1 MKRLLFLLVSMFCMA
16 TYAQNCPFK
25 VRFEKTDATC
35 FNNGQVEFILLD
47 DNDNEIAIDQ
57 TTRKP
62 VDENINLMNIKYYY
76 RNMGD
81 TTTHYTPSNIISTFE
96 AGQYVVGVQAVC
108 STGEEGGAA
117 FRSLDTNIV
126 VTITSSY
133 VTPSISPMANIATDS
148 IMYGNRPT
156 LPCLNTGRVQLN
168 ITGGSFPYT
177 IKIVNEA
184 TDDTIRTV
192 VFNGPQYTGSNSN
205 NYNYVNYFS
214 FDSLA
219 KGSYRFYFTDGCS
232 FNYNV
237 AMDVRDLEIPVI
249 EVDKAKIY
257 AGLGN
262 SSSSYNLSPTDSN
275 KILFR
280 FFFKGESYNYYY
292 KELANILQYR
302 FINDI
307 AGGTSYTSPW
317 YPFPLD
323 KAASDYYY
331 LNSAEIYIIDTVKTV
346 NQYCA
351 LYNQNI
357 LWEGRSTSCSST
369 TNYSKTFRLDRT
381 YSPCGHDYNT
391 KTTHLSEVHYDAC
404 QFTANDLVHIPNW
417 HFYTNY
423 STNEWST
430 SSTNTYYWT
439 LPLHY
444 CFIDNDTHDTI
455 KTIDATIDNNTV
467 YLYDT
472 DIEDKYGS
480 FEVNDR
486 NINLRWTVTDDQGCV
501 LHDAVNEVKF
511 YHDTMDN
518 VYNSNRWGY
527 HYHNSYY
534 YEGDEY
540 PDYCC
545 QNKQGL
551 YFYEHFSMDGYAIYP
566 EAMRLLRDGC
576 QFKIT
581 SSPYDNMYNMTA
593 TYNYDQNKWIV
604 QREDLHNTVEIT
616 GEINTSQLTI
626 SIYDYCLPSG
636 EYKYEFITKCD
647 TFREAIHADFADR
660 HSIRVAQK
668 PKYTFTQTC
677 DDAYITPIEGQYDL
691 VAANIHA
698 WDDYSS
704 NNEYHANDPYETT
717 TPGDAYFK
725 VISGPEGGYP
735 TNLFP
740 LNSPIRFSKPGT
752 YTIRMLSADTI
763 FYCEA
768 ETFDTTITYSGGAVE
783 FESAAAYLCEATS
796 STGNIVARARYGTA
810 PYTFKVYSEADL
822 QGTLLASNNTGKFT
836 ELPISA
842 GQTISIE
849 LTDACGY
856 DLYVNLDVT
865 DMSQSQI
872 AWFDGGLQL
881 KESCEGSTIEVYALL
896 LGEDATYHWTGPNGY
911 DKYTTNSTINL
922 PRGSESG
929 YYHIELSAPGCS
941 ATLKDSVYLRVITSP
956 SVTISEGSTVCPGEE
971 VTMTFTPSGTN
982 GTIHY
987 VIGQEENSMVTYHE
1001 FSGDNGQTES
1011 ITFNA
1016 FADNTLWVNS
1026 VKDDICSFSLR
1037 EGDKIVDVRDDVVS
1051 ACNITTS
1058 SETICYNTDV
1068 DLTASASGLT
1078 YPYTI
1083 KWYADVDKKNL
1094 LQTDEIDDGQSS
1106 TFHVNALTQDTS
1118 FYVTAVDANTCET
1131 QYGYVSSWM
1140 NMKAGTTELACGESK
1155 RLFDSGGSG
1164 SEYSPNENISHTF
1177 TTTSGHITIDFTMF
1191 NTLNEDVLKVISG
1204 PIASA
1209 TSDSII
1215 AELSGNINGATYTS
1229 KGNTLS
1235 LLFISKRNAGYP
1247 GWDAIV
1253 SCDAKPAQSTVK
1265 VLDPVTVELTTS
1277 PELPLHY
1284 NSDVTITATAHG
1296 GKEESYQYTW
1306 YTSTDD
1312 GSSWTQAATTSNVLN
1327 LTQLSTTTLVKVE
1340 VADNATDHCL
1350 DIAQEQLTIHIADIA
1365 LDMTMSCQ
1373 QAKTCVG
1380 NFSVDLTVTNGG
1392 TETAT
1397 NIVCKLNFPSY
1408 ISYVNSDDDPI
1419 DFGYLGANENKTV
1432 TVDLYNA
1439 GSFNT
1444 ATTVN
1449 IQGQIWSAD
1458 QGDSRL
1464 AVEYG
1469 DWDWQRTTLQADE
1482 DTASILVPAAAKAED
1497 YIITIPEQAVCYGA
1511 TAVFV
1516 ATPNMTPPA
1525 TISWY
1530 EDKGLSTLLHSDV
1543 LTNPGD
1549 VSTYAMTNVTS
1560 YKSYY
1565 LTIENENVCPIT
1577 ASVDYSDKLNY
1588 YRVTGNVNMHNGTTI
1603 INNSDHIRF
1612 YDSGGPNNST
1622 SANENYTHT
1631 FKATDGSPMA
1641 LLLDYTSYNGSFS
1654 VYNGPD
1660 ILQSLPITS
1669 TTTTFGHLYTSAT
1682 GYITIRYRSDE
1693 NTSDGWKGHV
1703 FTLRNT
1709 AYNEAK
1715 ATVKSP
1721 LAAGHLTTESSDVC
1735 FGATATLTA
1744 SSDIAYPQTYTWYAS
1759 DMSRIVKE
1767 ETINSGNSTLQI
1779 ENATTAQPY
1788 YVTVGNESECPVEM
1802 PFFYSTVL
1810 MNNINNGVTT
1820 TLHDKEVVNFF
1831 DEGGPNNNYNG
1842 SSAKTYTHTFTT
1854 EQGQVVMDFEK
1865 YLYLCQ
1871 QWDNDQQ
1878 KYVKGDTLFLYD
1890 GTDDS
1895 APLLDY
1901 ITGDRY
1907 NPSSYT
1913 STNGSITAKFVICG
1927 TCGGHS
1933 GWKAKVTNSATAPV
1947 QGIVLLNSESHN
1959 QTTILTP
1966 SDSVIFYDEGGSF
1979 MNYQPNHDYT
1989 HTFIAMQ
1996 GNVKMNFTDW
2006 ISLYH
2011 GDINSENPANRL
2023 GDTLYIYD
2031 GADTHAP
2038 MLTKLT
2044 EGSDI
2049 IFTSTGNSLTVRFKS
2064 HNHANYDGW
2073 KASVT
2078 TTNPQ
2083 ASMAEAHISFKS
2095 PLTASDVTASD
2106 VEVCYGGE
2114 ATLTA
2119 SSSITPPQYF
2129 TWYSSNLNTILKR
2142 DTVTSGNSTLEIAAA
2157 TSAQPYYVS
2166 VGNATNCP
2174 VEAHT
2179 YNTYTLLLNSTSNG
2193 ATTSLHD
2200 KDIVNF
2206 YDEGGPENSYSS
2218 RGNLI
2223 HTFTTDEGQVIIDF
2237 NNNDCIY
2244 LCSHWDET
2252 LGKDLYDSLY
2262 FYDGTDDSA
2271 PLIAQYGNT
2280 CERPVIK
2287 STTNSLTVKF
2297 VSARADG
2304 NSNSGWRARVY
2315 NSATAVTPTPV
2326 MLSASN
2332 DGKTTTI
2339 TPTDSIL
2346 FYDEGGEQGN
2356 YLPNSNYTHTFTT
2369 LQGNVKM
2376 TFISCINFSYDWDSD
2391 KQEYIYDDTLFLYD
2405 GANTTAPILAKI
2417 TQGCDKTFTSTGNSM
2432 TVRFVSGSRSNNGW
2446 KASVTDANPQANM
2459 AQANITFKTPLDAS
2473 SINTVN
2479 DSVCYGNEATLK
2491 ASSSIEFPQ
2500 YFTWYSS
2507 DLSKILKRD
2516 TLNSGVST
2524 FKIDSAIS
2532 AQRYYVSVGNATN
2545 CPVEGHIYNTST
2557 LLLNETSNGATTSL
2571 HEKDVVNFYDAG
2583 GPKNSYSSKGN
2594 LIHTFTT
2601 DEGQVII
2608 DFNTND
2614 CINLCSYWENDHN
2627 YGDTLYFYDGPDDSS
2642 PLLAQYGSNCNYP
2655 VIKSTTNSLTV
2666 KLVSARADGSGNS
2679 GWRAKVYNSATS
2691 VASTPVLLSASNNGK
2706 TTTITPTDNILFYD
2720 EGGKKDSYQPGCDY
2734 SHTFTSIQGNVQ
2746 ISFINCINLA
2756 EGWNNKDNND
2766 EYLYDSLYIYDGA
2779 STDAT
2784 LLARYKNSTCNNPT
2798 IVSTGTSL
2806 TVRLKSFTNYSNSG
2820 WEAQVTAVN
2829 AEASLAEAYV
2839 AFRSPIDP
2847 SSTTTTN
2854 DEVCYGQD
2862 ATLTAQNDHIAYPQ
2876 YYTWYDK
2883 DGATILKRDTLT
2895 SEGSTT
2901 TLNLTNQTAPTN
2913 YYVTVSNDT
2922 ACAYTASSSEKIVS
2936 TILLNATT
2944 NGKTSYVTPAD
2955 LIQLF
2960 DDGGDEKNYSTPQD
2974 HTYTFTS
2981 TQGNITANLNEFE
2994 IREYDTVYFYN
3005 GTTIDNAHLIT
3016 ALSDYQYG
3024 TRISSDD
3031 ASMTIRFVAK
3041 GENSY
3046 TRRGFVINFT
3056 SGNSPQS
3063 GKATATVSIKAPEVD
3078 NGLTTTTSTEICYG
3092 DDATLSATS
3101 TLATP
3106 QYFTW
3111 YDESFS
3117 TVIGRDT
3124 VTTDGAAGELLLTN
3138 QTENGTYYVTVE
3150 NATSCPMVNYSNQGS
3165 VINFNLDADKDGLTT
3180 YLKEGD
3186 VLYFYDAGGPDGDYT
3201 PNLDVTHTI
3210 TAPEGSNFSLTFP
3223 YDHISLPN
3231 AYICLFPGTEVLDDD
3246 EMCLSGGDIDPV
3258 QWGIA
3263 GVSITPEMLD
3273 ASSNSFTIRFI
3284 SGEDVGSG
3292 FFFIFKV
3299 APDPTTS
3306 VSLSS
3311 ATNGQTTIV
3320 SPTDIVAVYDE
3331 GGASGS
3337 YKTQGEFVHTF
3348 TATQGTLAG
3357 DFIKKGENKI
3367 YIDSQDTI
3375 YIYDGA
3381 AVDASHL
3388 IATID
3393 RYGESGPTEFA
3404 STGKSLTFRFK
3415 VNEGRDDGFEAHIHN
3430 VFSLEDV
3437 PSSKVTV
3444 KALSHGVGE
3453 LTICDNDL
3461 PYTLGDTT
3469 FKVGTVSGTY
3479 QVMFPEASANGCDS
3493 IATVDLTVNEGYTL
3507 MEEDTIY
3514 AYQLPYTWKDTTFLP
3529 GTVSGIYTLTR
3540 KCVNGCDSTLT
3551 LDLTV
3556 IQCVDTVEKVT
3567 LQVNYTE
3574 LPYTWRDTIFETNS
3588 VSGTFTFYE
3597 KTFDGCD
3604 STVILTL
3611 TILDNLAPVAT
3622 PTSITATTVVCC
3634 ADTTAAVTTLEAL
3647 NTLGFTFTDNDSEV
3661 YFKGIKS
3668 SIYTGTTCQGT
3679 RTTIYEVE
3687 DDSHNV
3693 TEVTYIQRVNDSIAP
3708 ALTGTWPANITGINS
3723 QLVDSLVNKLYTNN
3737 QVKDLYNDCHEIT
3750 VTSTD
3755 ATVGSDCGWTITRT
3769 YTIEDACGNTA
3780 ETKSMRVSGF
3790 DMSALPQAEKGVS
3803 RTGQIGTAADNL
3815 NFVNEKG
3822 GKVTLPRVTRTGRL
3836 IKATVPTVSTAAVSD
3851 TTTTSALCGGE
3862 IVSDGGAD
3870 LMARGVCWST
3880 QPNPT
3885 LTNNLG
3891 FTNDGFCTGTF
3902 SSELTGL
3909 TSGTTYYVRAYATN
3923 GMGTSYGEVIS
3934 FTTK

>member
-1 MKRLLFLLVSMFCMA
+1 MKRLIFLLVSMFCMA

-35 FNNGQVEFILLD
+35 YNNGQVEFILLD
-47 DNDNEIAIDQ
+47 DNDNEIVIDQ

-62 VDENINLMNIKYYY
+62 VDESINLMNIKYYY

-117 FRSLDTNIV
+117 YRSLDTNII

-156 LPCLNTGRVQLN
+156 LPCLSTGRVQLN

-192 VFNGPQYTGSNSN
+192 VFDGPQYTGTNSSH
-205 NYNYVNYFS
+205 YNYVNYFS

-219 KGSYRFYFTDGCS
+219 NGSYRFYFTDGCG

-249 EVDKAKIY
+249 EVDKIKIY
-257 AGLGN
+257 AGLGG
-262 SSSSYNLSPTDSN
+262 SYSSYGLSPNDSN
-275 KILFR
+275 KVLFR

-292 KELANILQYR
+292 KELGNLLQYR
-302 FINDI
+302 FINNI

-351 LYNQNI
+351 LYNQDI

-369 TNYSKTFRLDRT
+369 TNYSKTFRLERYGSPS
-381 YSPCGHDYNT
+381 YSDYNT
-391 KTTHLSEVHYDAC
+391 KTTHLSEVHYDPC
-404 QFTANDLVHIPNW
+404 QFTANDLVHIPDYYF
-417 HFYTNY
+417 HTGY
-423 STNEWST
+423 SSNEWST
-430 SSTNTYYWT
+430 SSTTAYYWT
-439 LPLHY
+439 YPLHY

-455 KTIDATIDNNTV
+455 KTINATTDDNTV

-486 NINLRWTVTDDQGCV
+486 KINLLWTVTDDQGCV
-501 LHDAVNEVKF
+501 LHNAVEEVKF

-518 VYNSNRWGY
+518 VYTSSHGGSSGNGNGF
-527 HYHNSYY
+527 Y
-534 YEGDEY
+534 YEGVWY

-545 QNKQGL
+545 QSKRSVG
-551 YFYEHFSMDGYAIYP
+551 FYENFTMDKRAIYP

-576 QFKIT
+576 QFKFT
-581 SSPYDNMYNMTA
+581 SSPHDNLYNMTA

-604 QREDLHNTVEIT
+604 QRENLNNSVEVT
-616 GEINTSQLTI
+616 GEINEYELQ
-626 SIYDYCLPSG
+626 IYIHDYCLPSG
-636 EYKYEFITKCD
+636 RYKYEFITGCD
-647 TFREAIHADFADR
+647 TMRESIQVSFPDN

-668 PKYTFTQTC
+668 PKYTLTQTC
-677 DDAYITPIEGQYDL
+677 DDAYITPVEGQYEL
-691 VAANIHA
+691 VSSNIHA
-698 WDDYSS
+698 WGDHI
-704 NNEYHANDPYETT
+704 NEYYENT

-735 TNLFP
+735 TNLFT
-740 LNSPIRFSKPGT
+740 LNSPIRLSKPGT

-822 QGTLLASNNTGKFT
+822 QGTLLASNNTGKFS
-836 ELPISA
+836 ELPIYA

-856 DLYVNLDVT
+856 NLYVNLDVT

-881 KESCEGSTIEVYALL
+881 KESCEGSTIEVYALM

-911 DKYTTNSTINL
+911 DEYTTNGIINL
-922 PRGSESG
+922 PRGSASG

-941 ATLKDSVYLRVITSP
+941 ATLRDSVYLRVITSP
-956 SVTISEGSTVCPGEE
+956 SVTISEGPTVCPGEE
-971 VTMTFTPSGTN
+971 VTMTFTPWGTN

-1001 FSGDNGQTES
+1001 FSGDNGQNES

-1016 FADNTLWVNS
+1016 FANNTLWVDS

-1037 EGDKIVDVRDDVVS
+1037 EGDKVVTVRDDVVS

-1058 SETICYNTDV
+1058 SETICYNTAV
-1068 DLTASASGLT
+1068 DLTATASELT

-1083 KWYADVDKKNL
+1083 KWYADADKKDL
-1094 LQTDEIDDGQSS
+1094 LKTEEVYEGQHS

-1265 VLDPVTVELTTS
+1265 VLDPVTVALTTS

-1284 NSDVTITATAHG
+1284 NSDVAVTATAHG
-1296 GKEESYQYTW
+1296 GKEESYLFTW

-1312 GSSWTQAATTSNVLN
+1312 GSSWTQVQQQSATTSDVLN
-1327 LTQLSTTTLVKVE
+1327 LTALTTTTLVKVE
-1340 VADNATDHCL
+1340 VADNATNPCL

-1365 LDMTMSCQ
+1365 LDMALSCQ

-1380 NFSVDLTVTNGG
+1380 NFSVDLTVSNGG

-1397 NIVCKLNFPSY
+1397 NVVCKLNFPSY
-1408 ISYVNSDDDPI
+1408 IS
-1419 DFGYLGANENKTV
+1419 FANGGNDLIEIGDLDASESKTV
-1432 TVDLYNA
+1432 TIDLYNA

-1458 QGDSRL
+1458 QGDSRS

-1482 DTASILVPAAAKAED
+1482 ATTSILVPAAARAED

-1525 TISWY
+1525 TICWY
-1530 EDKGLSTLLHSDV
+1530 EDKGLSTLLYSQV
-1543 LTNPGD
+1543 LTTSGD
-1549 VSTYAMTNVTS
+1549 VSTYTMPNVTS

-1565 LTIENENVCPIT
+1565 LTIENEDVCPIT

-1669 TTTTFGHLYTSAT
+1669 TETTFGKLYTSAT
-1682 GYITIRYRSDE
+1682 GYITIRYRGDA

-1744 SSDIAYPQTYTWYAS
+1744 SSDITPPQYYTWYAS
-1759 DMSRIVKE
+1759 DMSRILKE
-1767 ETINSGNSTLQI
+1767 ETITSGSSTLQI

-1802 PFFYSTVL
+1802 PFYYSTIL
-1810 MNNINNGVTT
+1810 MNSINNGGTT
-1820 TLHDKEVVNFF
+1820 TLQDKEVVNFF
-1831 DEGGPNNNYNG
+1831 DEGGPNNNYPG
-1842 SSAKTYTHTFTT
+1842 SSNKTYTHTFTT
-1854 EQGQVVMDFEK
+1854 VQGQVVMEFDK
-1865 YLYLCQ
+1865 YTYLCQ
-1871 QWDNDQQ
+1871 GEWDNEQQ
-1878 KYVKGDTLFLYD
+1878 KYFRGDTLYLYD
-1890 GTDDS
+1890 GIDDS
-1895 APLLDY
+1895 APLLDC
-1901 ITGDRY
+1901 ITG
-1907 NPSSYT
+1907 NQNEQLSFT
-1913 STNGSITAKFVICG
+1913 STSGSITAKFVING
-1927 TCGGHS
+1927 TCGGNG

-1947 QGIVLLNSESHN
+1947 QSIVLLNSESHN

-1966 SDSVIFYDEGGSF
+1966 SDSVLFYDEGGAYL
-1979 MNYQPNHDYT
+1979 NYQPNHDYT
-1989 HTFIAMQ
+1989 HTFTAMQ
-1996 GNVKMNFTDW
+1996 GNVKMYFPEG

-2011 GDINSENPANRL
+2011 GDIYSENPANRL

-2031 GADTHAP
+2031 GANTQAP
-2038 MLTKLT
+2038 ILTKLT
-2044 EGSDI
+2044 DGYNI
-2049 IFTSTGNSLTVRFKS
+2049 ILTSTGNSLTVRFKS
-2064 HNHANYDGW
+2064 HSHAYSGW
-2073 KASVT
+2073 KGAVT

-2083 ASMAEAHISFKS
+2083 ASMAEAHIRFKS

-2106 VEVCYGGE
+2106 VEICYGGE

-2119 SSSITPPQYF
+2119 SSTITPPQYY
-2129 TWYSSNLNTILKR
+2129 TWYSSNLTVVKR
-2142 DTVTSGNSTLEIAAA
+2142 DTVTSSSSTLEIAAA
-2157 TSAQPYYVS
+2157 TSSQPYYVS
-2166 VGNATNCP
+2166 VGNAANCP

-2179 YNTYTLLLNSTSNG
+2179 YNTSTRLLNEASNG
-2193 ATTSLHD
+2193 ATTTLHE

-2206 YDEGGPENSYSS
+2206 YDEGGPEDYYYS
-2218 RGNLI
+2218 RGNLT
-2223 HTFTTDEGQVIIDF
+2223 HTFTTDEGQIIIDF
-2237 NNNDCIY
+2237 DDNHCIE

-2252 LGKDLYDSLY
+2252 LQKSLYDSLY
-2262 FYDGTDDSA
+2262 FYDGPDDSS
-2271 PLIAQYGNT
+2271 PLLAQYGHT
-2280 CERPVIK
+2280 CEHPVIK
-2287 STTNSLTVKF
+2287 SSTTSLTVKL
-2297 VSARADG
+2297 VPAKADG
-2304 NSNSGWRARVY
+2304 SGHSGWRARVY

-2332 DGKTTTI
+2332 HGKTTTI

-2346 FYDEGGEQGN
+2346 FYDEGGEEGN
-2356 YLPNSNYTHTFTT
+2356 YLPNSDYTHTFTT

-2432 TVRFVSGSRSNNGW
+2432 TVRFVSGSRSNSGW

-2479 DSVCYGNEATLK
+2479 DSVCYGSEATLK

-2516 TLNSGVST
+2516 TINSGVST

-2583 GPKNSYSSKGN
+2583 GPKNSYYSKGN

-2608 DFNTND
+2608 DFNNND
-2614 CINLCSYWENDHN
+2614 CINLCSYWEDNDHP
-2627 YGDTLYFYDGPDDSS
+2627 YGDTLYFYLDPMTRLHS
-2642 PLLAQYGSNCNYP
+2642 LHNTV
-2655 VIKSTTNSLTV
+2655 VI
-2666 KLVSARADGSGNS
+2666 
-2679 GWRAKVYNSATS
+2679 
-2691 VASTPVLLSASNNGK
+2691 
-2706 TTTITPTDNILFYD
+2706 
-2720 EGGKKDSYQPGCDY
+2720 
-2734 SHTFTSIQGNVQ
+2734 
-2746 ISFINCINLA
+2746 
-2756 EGWNNKDNND
+2756 
-2766 EYLYDSLYIYDGA
+2766 
-2779 STDAT
+2779 
-2784 LLARYKNSTCNNPT
+2784 
-2798 IVSTGTSL
+2798 
-2806 TVRLKSFTNYSNSG
+2806 
-2820 WEAQVTAVN
+2820 
-2829 AEASLAEAYV
+2829 
-2839 AFRSPIDP
+2839 
-2847 SSTTTTN
+2847 
-2854 DEVCYGQD
+2854 
-2862 ATLTAQNDHIAYPQ
+2862 
-2876 YYTWYDK
+2876 
-2883 DGATILKRDTLT
+2883 ATIL
-2895 SEGSTT
+2895 S
-2901 TLNLTNQTAPTN
+2901 LNPPR
-2913 YYVTVSNDT
+2913 TV
-2922 ACAYTASSSEKIVS
+2922 
-2936 TILLNATT
+2936 
-2944 NGKTSYVTPAD
+2944 
-2955 LIQLF
+2955 
-2960 DDGGDEKNYSTPQD
+2960 
-2974 HTYTFTS
+2974 
-2981 TQGNITANLNEFE
+2981 
-2994 IREYDTVYFYN
+2994 
-3005 GTTIDNAHLIT
+3005 
-3016 ALSDYQYG
+3016 
-3024 TRISSDD
+3024 
-3031 ASMTIRFVAK
+3031 
-3041 GENSY
+3041 
-3046 TRRGFVINFT
+3046 
-3056 SGNSPQS
+3056 
-3063 GKATATVSIKAPEVD
+3063 
-3078 NGLTTTTSTEICYG
+3078 
-3092 DDATLSATS
+3092 
-3101 TLATP
+3101 
-3106 QYFTW
+3106 
-3111 YDESFS
+3111 
-3117 TVIGRDT
+3117 
-3124 VTTDGAAGELLLTN
+3124 
-3138 QTENGTYYVTVE
+3138 
-3150 NATSCPMVNYSNQGS
+3150 
-3165 VINFNLDADKDGLTT
+3165 
-3180 YLKEGD
+3180 
-3186 VLYFYDAGGPDGDYT
+3186 
-3201 PNLDVTHTI
+3201 
-3210 TAPEGSNFSLTFP
+3210 
-3223 YDHISLPN
+3223 
-3231 AYICLFPGTEVLDDD
+3231 
-3246 EMCLSGGDIDPV
+3246 
-3258 QWGIA
+3258 
-3263 GVSITPEMLD
+3263 
-3273 ASSNSFTIRFI
+3273 
-3284 SGEDVGSG
+3284 
-3292 FFFIFKV
+3292 
-3299 APDPTTS
+3299 
-3306 VSLSS
+3306 
-3311 ATNGQTTIV
+3311 
-3320 SPTDIVAVYDE
+3320 
-3331 GGASGS
+3331 
-3337 YKTQGEFVHTF
+3337 
-3348 TATQGTLAG
+3348 
-3357 DFIKKGENKI
+3357 
-3367 YIDSQDTI
+3367 
-3375 YIYDGA
+3375 
-3381 AVDASHL
+3381 
-3388 IATID
+3388 
-3393 RYGESGPTEFA
+3393 
-3404 STGKSLTFRFK
+3404 
-3415 VNEGRDDGFEAHIHN
+3415 
-3430 VFSLEDV
+3430 
-3437 PSSKVTV
+3437 
-3444 KALSHGVGE
+3444 
-3453 LTICDNDL
+3453 
-3461 PYTLGDTT
+3461 
-3469 FKVGTVSGTY
+3469 
-3479 QVMFPEASANGCDS
+3479 
-3493 IATVDLTVNEGYTL
+3493 
-3507 MEEDTIY
+3507 
-3514 AYQLPYTWKDTTFLP
+3514 
-3529 GTVSGIYTLTR
+3529 
-3540 KCVNGCDSTLT
+3540 
-3551 LDLTV
+3551 
-3556 IQCVDTVEKVT
+3556 
-3567 LQVNYTE
+3567 
-3574 LPYTWRDTIFETNS
+3574 
-3588 VSGTFTFYE
+3588 
-3597 KTFDGCD
+3597 
-3604 STVILTL
+3604 
-3611 TILDNLAPVAT
+3611 
-3622 PTSITATTVVCC
+3622 
-3634 ADTTAAVTTLEAL
+3634 
-3647 NTLGFTFTDNDSEV
+3647 
-3661 YFKGIKS
+3661 
-3668 SIYTGTTCQGT
+3668 
-3679 RTTIYEVE
+3679 
-3687 DDSHNV
+3687 
-3693 TEVTYIQRVNDSIAP
+3693 
-3708 ALTGTWPANITGINS
+3708 
-3723 QLVDSLVNKLYTNN
+3723 
-3737 QVKDLYNDCHEIT
+3737 
-3750 VTSTD
+3750 
-3755 ATVGSDCGWTITRT
+3755 
-3769 YTIEDACGNTA
+3769 
-3780 ETKSMRVSGF
+3780 
-3790 DMSALPQAEKGVS
+3790 
-3803 RTGQIGTAADNL
+3803 
-3815 NFVNEKG
+3815 
-3822 GKVTLPRVTRTGRL
+3822 
-3836 IKATVPTVSTAAVSD
+3836 
-3851 TTTTSALCGGE
+3851 
-3862 IVSDGGAD
+3862 
-3870 LMARGVCWST
+3870 
-3880 QPNPT
+3880 
-3885 LTNNLG
+3885 
-3891 FTNDGFCTGTF
+3891 
-3902 SSELTGL
+3902 
-3909 TSGTTYYVRAYATN
+3909 
-3923 GMGTSYGEVIS
+3923 
-3934 FTTK
+3934 

>member
-1 MKRLLFLLVSMFCMA
+1 MFCMA

-35 FNNGQVEFILLD
+35 FNNGRVEFILLD
-47 DNDNEIAIDQ
+47 DNDNEIEIDL
-57 TTRKP
+57 TNRKP
-62 VDENINLMNIKYYY
+62 VETSINLMNIKYYY

-81 TTTHYTPSNIISTFE
+81 TTTHYTPSNIISSFE
-96 AGQYVVGVQAVC
+96 PGQYVVGVQAIC
-108 STGEEGGAA
+108 ATGEQGSAA
-117 FRSLDTNIV
+117 YRSLDTNTI

-148 IMYGNRPT
+148 TMYGNRPT
-156 LPCLNTGRVQLN
+156 LPCLTTGRIQLN
-168 ITGGSFPYT
+168 ITGGTFPYT
-177 IKIVNEA
+177 IRIENEENHE
-184 TDDTIRTV
+184 TIRTV
-192 VFNGPQYTGSNSN
+192 VFNGPQYTGTNPR

-219 KGSYRFYFTDGCS
+219 KGNYRFYFTDGCGFS
-232 FNYNV
+232 YNV
-237 AMDVRDLEIPVI
+237 AMEVRDLEIPVI
-249 EVDKAKIY
+249 EVDKSRIY
-257 AGLGN
+257 AGFGGYYSN
-262 SSSSYNLSPTDSN
+262 YNLSPTDSN
-275 KILFR
+275 KVLFR
-280 FFFKGESYNYYY
+280 FYFKGESYNYYY
-292 KELANILQYR
+292 KELGNLLQYR
-302 FINDI
+302 FVNNI
-307 AGGTSYTSPW
+307 AGGTTYTSPW

-351 LYNQNI
+351 LYNQDI
-357 LWEGRSTSCSST
+357 LWEGRNTSCEST
-369 TNYSKTFRLDRT
+369 TYSKTFRLDRT
-381 YSPCGHDYNT
+381 YTPSYMDYHT
-391 KTTHLSEVHYDAC
+391 KTTHLSEVHYDPC
-404 QFTANDLVHIPNW
+404 QFTANDLVHIPDYYFQTSWN
-417 HFYTNY
+417 
-423 STNEWST
+423 SNEWST
-430 SSTNTYYWT
+430 SSTTTYYWT
-439 LPLHY
+439 YPLHY

-455 KTIDATIDNNTV
+455 KTIDATTDNTV

-472 DIEDKYGS
+472 DIENKYGS

-501 LHDAVNEVKF
+501 LKDAVEVVTF

-518 VYNSNRWGY
+518 VYNSNRNG
-527 HYHNSYY
+527 SYGSGNNFY
-534 YEGDEY
+534 YEGEWY

-545 QNKQGL
+545 QYTRSVG
-551 YFYEHFSMDGYAIYP
+551 FYEHFTMDRIAIYP

-581 SSPYDNMYNMTA
+581 SSPNDNMYNMTA

-604 QREDLHNTVEIT
+604 QRENLNNTVEVS
-616 GEINTSQLTI
+616 GNINESELRI
-626 SIYDYCLPSG
+626 DINEYCLPSG
-636 EYKYEFITKCD
+636 EYKYEFITECD
-647 TFREAIHADFADR
+647 TFRNAIHASFPDN

-677 DDAYITPIEGQYDL
+677 DDAYMTPVEGQYEL
-691 VAANIHA
+691 VSSNIHA
-698 WDDYSS
+698 WDDSY
-704 NNEYHANDPYETT
+704 NGYHANDPYEST

-735 TNLFP
+735 TNLFT
-740 LNSPIRFSKPGT
+740 LNNPIRFSKPGT

-768 ETFDTTITYSGGAVE
+768 ETFDTTFTYTGGAVE
-783 FESAAAYLCEATS
+783 FVSAAAYLCEANS
-796 STGNIVARARYGTA
+796 STGNVMVSARYGST
-810 PYTFKVYSEADL
+810 PYTFKVYSEPDL
-822 QGTLLASNNTGKFT
+822 QGTLLATNNTGKFT
-836 ELPISA
+836 EMPIYS
-842 GQTISIE
+842 GQKISIE
-849 LTDACGY
+849 LTDNCGY
-856 DLYVNLDVT
+856 SSSINIDVT
-865 DMSQSQI
+865 DMSTSQI

-881 KESCEGSTIEVYALL
+881 KESCEGSTIEVYALM

-941 ATLKDSVYLRVITSP
+941 ATLRDSVYLRVITSP
-956 SVTISEGSTVCPGEE
+956 SVTISEGPTVCPGEE

-987 VIGQEENSMVTYHE
+987 VIGQEENSMITYHE
-1001 FSGDNGQTES
+1001 FSGDNGQSES
-1011 ITFNA
+1011 LTFNA
-1016 FADNTLWVNS
+1016 FASNTLWVNS

-1037 EGDKIVDVRDDVVS
+1037 EGDKVVTVRDDVVS

-1058 SETICYNTDV
+1058 SETICYNTAV

-1083 KWYADVDKKNL
+1083 KWYADADKKDL
-1094 LQTDEIDDGQSS
+1094 LQTEEIYEGEHS
-1106 TFHVNALTQDTS
+1106 TYHVNALTQDTT
-1118 FYVTAVDANTCET
+1118 FYVTALDANTCET
-1131 QYGYVSSWM
+1131 QYGFVNSWM
-1140 NMKAGTTELACGESK
+1140 NMEPGTTTLTCGQSK

-1215 AELSGNINGATYTS
+1215 AEMSGNINGATYTS

-1235 LLFISKRNAGYP
+1235 LLFISKRNAAYP

-1265 VLDPVTVELTTS
+1265 VLDPVTVDLTTS

-1284 NSDVTITATAHG
+1284 NSDVAITATAHG
-1296 GKEESYQYTW
+1296 GKEETYQFTW

-1312 GSSWTQAATTSNVLN
+1312 GSSWTQVQQNNATSSDVLN
-1327 LTQLSTTTLVKVE
+1327 LSSLTTTTLVKVE
-1340 VADNATDHCL
+1340 VADNAATEPCL

-1365 LDMTMSCQ
+1365 LDLTMNCLQ
-1373 QAKTCVG
+1373 EKTCVG
-1380 NFSVDLTVTNGG
+1380 NFSVGLTVTNGG

-1419 DFGYLGANENKTV
+1419 DFGYLGANESKTV

-1469 DWDWQRTTLQADE
+1469 DWDWQRTPLQADE
-1482 DTASILVPAAAKAED
+1482 ATTSILIPAAARAED

-1511 TAVFV
+1511 TAEFE
-1516 ATPNMTPPA
+1516 ATPHMALPA

-1530 EDKGLSTLLHSDV
+1530 EDKGLSILLHSDV

-1588 YRVTGNVNMHNGTTI
+1588 YRVTDNVNMQNGTITI
-1603 INNSDHIRF
+1603 SNSDHIRF
-1612 YDSGGPNNST
+1612 YDSGGPNHPN
-1622 SANENYTHT
+1622 SANENYTLT
-1631 FKATDGSPMA
+1631 FKAIDGSPMA
-1641 LLLDYTSYNGSFS
+1641 LLLDYTNYNGSFS

-1669 TTTTFGHLYTSAT
+1669 TETTFGRLYTSAT
-1682 GYITIRYRSDE
+1682 GYITIRYKNNES
-1693 NTSDGWKGHV
+1693 TSDGWQGHV

-1721 LAAGHLTTESSDVC
+1721 LATGHLTTNSSEVC

-1744 SSDIAYPQTYTWYAS
+1744 SADIAYPQYYTWYAS

-1767 ETINSGNSTLQI
+1767 ETISEGSSTLQI

-1788 YVTVGNESECPVEM
+1788 YVTVGNANECPVTM
-1802 PFFYSTVL
+1802 PFFYSTIL

-1854 EQGQVVMDFEK
+1854 GQGQVVMDFEK

-1947 QGIVLLNSESHN
+1947 QSIVLLNSESHN
-1959 QTTILTP
+1959 QTSILTP
-1966 SDSVIFYDEGGSF
+1966 SDSVLFYDEGGSF
-1979 MNYQPNHDYT
+1979 MNYQTNRDYT
-1989 HTFIAMQ
+1989 HTFTAMQ
-1996 GNVKMNFTDW
+1996 GNVKMSFIDCINFT
-2006 ISLYH
+2006 
-2011 GDINSENPANRL
+2011 SEWDSEKQQYRYT
-2023 GDTLYIYD
+2023 DTLFLYD
-2031 GADTHAP
+2031 GASTSAP
-2038 MLTKLT
+2038 ILTKLT
-2044 EGSDI
+2044 TGCNQI
-2049 IFTSTGNSLTVRFKS
+2049 CTSTGNSLTVRFVS
-2064 HNHANYDGW
+2064 AGTYTGSGW

-2095 PLTASDVTASD
+2095 PLTASDITTSD
-2106 VEVCYGGE
+2106 VEVCYGSE

-2119 SSSITPPQYF
+2119 SSSIDFPQYYI
-2129 TWYSSNLNTILKR
+2129 WYSSDLSSVLKR
-2142 DTVTSGNSTLEIAAA
+2142 DTITSGGSTLKIAAA
-2157 TSAQPYYVS
+2157 NSAQPYYVS
-2166 VGNATNCP
+2166 VGNAANCP
-2174 VEAHT
+2174 VITNE
-2179 YNTYTLLLNSTSNG
+2179 YNISTILLNEFANG
-2193 ATTSLHD
+2193 ATTTLHE
-2200 KDIVNF
+2200 KDMVNF
-2206 YDEGGPENSYSS
+2206 YDEGGPNNSYHSN
-2218 RGNLI
+2218 GNLI

-2237 NNNDCIY
+2237 NDPNDCIN
-2244 LCSHWDET
+2244 LCSHWDEASQ
-2252 LGKDLYDSLY
+2252 KSLYDSLY

-2271 PLIAQYGNT
+2271 PLLAQYGST

-2287 STTNSLTVKF
+2287 STTNSLTVKL
-2297 VSARADG
+2297 VTPRPDN
-2304 NSNSGWRARVY
+2304 NSNSGWRAKVY
-2315 NSATAVTPTPV
+2315 NSATATVPNTV
-2326 MLSASN
+2326 MLSAANSS
-2332 DGKTTTI
+2332 KTTTI

-2346 FYDEGGEQGN
+2346 FYDEGGEQGS
-2356 YLPNSNYTHTFTT
+2356 YLPNSDYTHTFTA

-2376 TFISCINFSYDWDSD
+2376 TFLNCINFSYDWDSE
-2391 KQEYIYDDTLFLYD
+2391 KQQNRYLDTLFLYD
-2405 GANTTAPILAKI
+2405 GANTSAPVLAKL
-2417 TQGCDKTFTSTGNSM
+2417 TEGCEKSYTSTGNSL
-2432 TVRFVSGSRSNNGW
+2432 TVRFISGTYSNNGW
-2446 KASVTDANPQANM
+2446 KASVTDANPKANM
-2459 AQANITFKTPLDAS
+2459 AEAHITFKTPLDAS
-2473 SINTVN
+2473 SITTT
-2479 DSVCYGNEATLK
+2479 SEEVCYGSEATLT
-2491 ASSSIEFPQ
+2491 ASSTIGFPQ

-2507 DLSKILKRD
+2507 DLNKILKQD
-2516 TLNSGVST
+2516 TINSGVSS

-2532 AQRYYVSVGNATN
+2532 AQPYYVTVGNETE
-2545 CPVEGHIYNTST
+2545 CPVMILNSSLPTTENI
-2557 LLLNETSNGATTSL
+2557 LLNANNNNGTTTLTAEDIVGVYDDGGLSNKYSNNINSTHTFEIAEGTLTAVINSFRSEECCDNLSIYDGTSL
-2571 HEKDVVNFYDAG
+2571 VRELKGDEVCPITINSSSNSLRFYWHTDG
-2583 GPKNSYSSKGN
+2583 SS
-2594 LIHTFTT
+2594 T
-2601 DEGQVII
+2601 
-2608 DFNTND
+2608 
-2614 CINLCSYWENDHN
+2614 
-2627 YGDTLYFYDGPDDSS
+2627 YDGFEAFVFSS
-2642 PLLAQYGSNCNYP
+2642 ENNLDLAIPSAS
-2655 VIKSTTNSLTV
+2655 STT
-2666 KLVSARADGSGNS
+2666 
-2679 GWRAKVYNSATS
+2679 
-2691 VASTPVLLSASNNGK
+2691 VLLNAAANGN
-2706 TTTITPTDNILFYD
+2706 TTYITPSDNVMFYD
-2720 EGGKKDSYQPGCDY
+2720 EGGSKNNYQYQAGSDY
-2734 SHTFTSIQGNVQ
+2734 SHTFTAFQGNVQ
-2746 ISFINCINLA
+2746 INFRNCINLSQI
-2756 EGWNNKDNND
+2756 WDNDKN
-2766 EYLYDSLYIYDGA
+2766 EYLYDSLYFYDGA
-2779 STDAT
+2779 STDAP
-2784 LLARYKNSTCNNPT
+2784 LLAKIASTCNNPS
-2798 IVSTGTSL
+2798 IVSSGASL
-2806 TVRLKSFTNYSNSG
+2806 TVRLKCITNYSNSG
-2820 WEAQVTAVN
+2820 WEAQVTTTNADKSM
-2829 AEASLAEAYV
+2829 AEARV
-2839 AFRSPIDP
+2839 TFRSPIDP
-2847 SSTTTTN
+2847 SGTTTTN
-2854 DEVCYGQD
+2854 DEICYGQD
-2862 ATLTAQNDHIAYPQ
+2862 ATLTAQNTHIAYPQ
-2876 YYTWYDK
+2876 YFTWYDK
-2883 DGATILKRDTLT
+2883 DGSTELKRDTIT
-2895 SEGSTT
+2895 SEGVT
-2901 TLNLTNQTAPTN
+2901 TLQLTNQISNTN
-2913 YYVTVSNDT
+2913 YYVAVSNDT
-2922 ACAYTASSSEKIVS
+2922 ACAYVAPSSQKFAS

-2944 NGKTSYVTPAD
+2944 DGQTSYLSPAD
-2955 LIQLF
+2955 LVQLF
-2960 DDGGDEKNYSTPQD
+2960 DDGGSDKNYSTPQD
-2974 HTYTFTS
+2974 RTYTLTA
-2981 TQGNITANLNEFE
+2981 TQGNITATVNRFDL
-2994 IREYDTVYFYN
+2994 REDDTLYFYN
-3005 GTTIDNAHLIT
+3005 GTSADNAHLIT
-3016 ALSDYQYG
+3016 TLTDYQYG
-3024 TRISSDD
+3024 VRISSDE

-3041 GENSY
+3041 SEY
-3046 TRRGFVINFT
+3046 TRDGFDISFS
-3056 SGNSPQS
+3056 SGSSPQS

-3078 NGLTTTTSTEICYG
+3078 NGLTTTTSTEVCYG

-3106 QYFTW
+3106 QYYTW
-3111 YDESFS
+3111 YDETFT
-3117 TVIGRDT
+3117 TVVGRDT
-3124 VTTDGAAGELLLTN
+3124 VTTDGAAGEWVLTN
-3138 QTENGTYYVTVE
+3138 QTEDGTYYVTVE
-3150 NATSCPMVNYSNQGS
+3150 NATSCPMANYTDQGS
-3165 VINFNLDADKDGLTT
+3165 VINFNMDASKDGQTT

-3186 VLYFYDAGGPDGDYT
+3186 VIYFYDAGGPDGDYL
-3201 PNLDVTHTI
+3201 PNLDVTHTL
-3210 TAPEGSNFSLTFP
+3210 TAPEGSTFTLTFTNDLISLTEGSSF
-3223 YDHISLPN
+3223 
-3231 AYICLFPGTEVLDDD
+3231 ICLFPGTEAVNTTDDD
-3246 EMCLSGGDIDPV
+3246 FCLSGDLDPV
-3258 QWGIA
+3258 AEHMA
-3263 GVSITPEMLD
+3263 GFSLTPEMMGTTT
-3273 ASSNSFTIRFI
+3273 SNSFTIRFI
-3284 SGEDVGSG
+3284 SGEEVSSG

-3306 VSLSS
+3306 VSLSA

-3320 SPTDIVAVYDE
+3320 SPNDIVAVYDE
-3331 GGASGS
+3331 GGATGS
-3337 YKTQGEFVHTF
+3337 YKTKGEFIHTF

-3357 DFIKKGENKI
+3357 DFIKDGENRVD
-3367 YIDSQDTI
+3367 IDSEDTI

-3381 AVDASHL
+3381 AVDAAHL

-3393 RYGESGPTEFA
+3393 RYGESGPTEFE

-3415 VNEGRDDGFEAHIHN
+3415 VNDGQRSGFEAHIHN

-3444 KALSHGVGE
+3444 KALSYGVGE

-3479 QVMFPEASANGCDS
+3479 QVTFPEASANGCDS
-3493 IATVDLTVNEGYTL
+3493 IATIDLTVNEGYTL

-3529 GTVSGIYTLTR
+3529 GTVSGTYTLTR

-3574 LPYTWRDTIFETNS
+3574 LPYTWRDTIFGTNS
-3588 VSGTFTFYE
+3588 VNGTFIFHR

-3604 STVILTL
+3604 STVNLTL
-3611 TILDNLAPVAT
+3611 IIIDNQAPVAT
-3622 PTSITATTVVCC
+3622 PASITATTVVCC

-3661 YFKGIKS
+3661 FFKGIKS
-3668 SIYTGTTCQGT
+3668 STYTGTTCQGT

-3693 TEVTYIQRVNDSIAP
+3693 TEVTYIQKVNDSIAP

-3790 DMSALPQAEKGVS
+3790 DMSALPQAKKGVS
-3803 RTGQIGTAADNL
+3803 RTGQIGTAADEL
-3815 NFVNEKG
+3815 NFVTEKG
-3822 GKVTLPRVTRTGRL
+3822 RIVTLPRVTRTGRL

-3851 TTTTSALCGGE
+3851 TTTTTALCGGE

-3885 LTNNLG
+3885 LTDNAG
-3891 FTNDGFCTGTF
+3891 FTVDGYCTGAF

-3909 TSGTTYYVRAYATN
+3909 SSGTTYYVRAYATN

>member
-47 DNDNEIAIDQ
+47 DNDNEIEIDL
-57 TTRKP
+57 TNRKP
-62 VDENINLMNIKYYY
+62 VETSINLMNIKYYY

-81 TTTHYTPSNIISTFE
+81 TTTHYTPSNIISSFE
-96 AGQYVVGVQAVC
+96 PGQYVVGVQAIC
-108 STGEEGGAA
+108 ATGEQGSAA
-117 FRSLDTNIV
+117 YRSLDTNTV

-133 VTPSISPMANIATDS
+133 ITPSISPMANIATDS
-148 IMYGNRPT
+148 TMYGNRPT
-156 LPCLNTGRVQLN
+156 LPCLTTGRIQLN

-177 IKIVNEA
+177 IRIENEA
-184 TDDTIRTV
+184 NHETVRTV
-192 VFNGPQYTGSNSN
+192 VFEGPQYTGSNPR

-219 KGSYRFYFTDGCS
+219 KGNYRFYFTDGCGFS
-232 FNYNV
+232 YNV
-237 AMDVRDLEIPVI
+237 AMEVRDLEIPVI
-249 EVDKAKIY
+249 EVDKSRIY
-257 AGLGN
+257 AGFGGYYSN
-262 SSSSYNLSPTDSN
+262 YDLSPSDSN

-280 FFFKGESYNYYY
+280 FYFKGESYNYYY
-292 KELANILQYR
+292 KELANLLQYR
-302 FINDI
+302 FTNNIV
-307 AGGTSYTSPW
+307 GGTTYTSPW

-351 LYNQNI
+351 LYNQDI
-357 LWEGRSTSCSST
+357 LWEGRNTSCEST
-369 TNYSKTFRLDRT
+369 TYSKTFRLDRT
-381 YSPCGHDYNT
+381 STPSYMDYHT
-391 KTTHLSEVHYDAC
+391 KTTHLSEVHYDPC
-404 QFTANDLVHIPNW
+404 KFTANDLVHIPDYYVQTSWN
-417 HFYTNY
+417 
-423 STNEWST
+423 SNEWST
-430 SSTNTYYWT
+430 SSTTTYYWT
-439 LPLHY
+439 YPLHY

-455 KTIDATIDNNTV
+455 KTIDATTDNTV

-472 DIEDKYGS
+472 DIENKYGS

-501 LHDAVNEVKF
+501 LKDAVEVVTF

-518 VYNSNRWGY
+518 VYNSSRNGTSGY
-527 HYHNSYY
+527 GGGFY
-534 YEGDEY
+534 YEGEWYQDH
-540 PDYCC
+540 CC
-545 QNKQGL
+545 QSTRNVG
-551 YFYEHFSMDGYAIYP
+551 FYEHFTMDRIAIYP

-581 SSPYDNMYNMTA
+581 SSPNDNMYNMTA

-604 QREDLHNTVEIT
+604 QRENLNNTVEVS
-616 GEINTSQLTI
+616 GNINESELH
-626 SIYDYCLPSG
+626 IYINEYCLPSG
-636 EYKYEFITKCD
+636 EYKYEFITACD
-647 TFREAIHADFADR
+647 TMRDAIRVNFPDD

-668 PKYTFTQTC
+668 PKYTLTQTC
-677 DDAYITPIEGQYDL
+677 DDAYITPIEGRYDL
-691 VAANIHA
+691 VASNHRV
-698 WDDYSS
+698 WDTPV
-704 NNEYHANDPYETT
+704 NEYYENI
-717 TPGDAYFK
+717 TPGEAYFK

-735 TNLFP
+735 TNLFT
-740 LNSPIRFSKPGT
+740 LNSPIRLSKPGT
-752 YTIRMLSADTI
+752 YTLRMLSADTI

-768 ETFDTTITYSGGAVE
+768 ETFDTTFTYTGGAVE
-783 FESAAAYLCEATS
+783 FVSAAAYLCEANS
-796 STGNIVARARYGTA
+796 STGNVMVSARYGST
-810 PYTFKVYSEADL
+810 PYTFKVYSEPDL
-822 QGTLLASNNTGKFT
+822 QGTLLATNNTGKFT
-836 ELPISA
+836 EMPIYS
-842 GQTISIE
+842 GQKISIE
-849 LTDACGY
+849 LTDNCGY
-856 DLYVNLDVT
+856 SSSINIDVT
-865 DMSQSQI
+865 DMSTSQI

-881 KESCEGSTIEVYALL
+881 KESCEGSTIEVYALM
-896 LGEDATYHWTGPNGY
+896 LGEDASYHWTGPNGY
-911 DKYTTNSTINL
+911 DEYTTNGTINL
-922 PRGSESG
+922 PRGSASG

-1001 FSGDNGQTES
+1001 FSGDNGQSES

-1094 LQTDEIDDGQSS
+1094 LQTDEIYDGQSS

-1296 GKEESYQYTW
+1296 GKEESYQFTW

-1312 GSSWTQAATTSNVLN
+1312 GSSWTQVQQNNATSSDVLN
-1327 LTQLSTTTLVKVE
+1327 LSSLTTTTLVKVE
-1340 VADNATDHCL
+1340 VADKASDPCL

-1365 LDMTMSCQ
+1365 LDLAMNCQ
-1373 QAKTCVG
+1373 QTKTCVG

-1408 ISYVNSDDDPI
+1408 ISYANSDNDLITIGD
-1419 DFGYLGANENKTV
+1419 LGANESKTV

-1464 AVEYG
+1464 TVEYG

-1482 DTASILVPAAAKAED
+1482 KTTSILIPAAAKAED

-1511 TAVFV
+1511 TAEFE
-1516 ATPNMTPPA
+1516 ATPHMTLPA

-1612 YDSGGPNNST
+1612 YDSGGPNSYT

-1641 LLLDYTSYNGSFS
+1641 LLLDYTNYNGSFS

-1669 TTTTFGHLYTSAT
+1669 TTTTFGRLYTSAT

-1810 MNNINNGVTT
+1810 MNKINNGKTT
-1820 TLHDKEVVNFF
+1820 TMHDKEVVNFF
-1831 DEGGPNNNYNG
+1831 DEGGPNQSYPGN
-1842 SSAKTYTHTFTT
+1842 SARTYTHTFTT
-1854 EQGQVVMDFEK
+1854 ENGQIVMDFTD
-1865 YLYLCQ
+1865 YLDFCRD
-1871 QWDNDQQ
+1871 WDNDKQQ
-1878 KYVKGDTLFLYD
+1878 EVHLDTLFLYD
-1890 GTDDS
+1890 GTDDT
-1895 APLLDY
+1895 APLLAKFSGY
-1901 ITGDRY
+1901 QNGNFFFT
-1907 NPSSYT
+1907 SS
-1913 STNGSITAKFVICG
+1913 NRSITAKFVIKENSW
-1927 TCGGHS
+1927 GGS
-1933 GWKAKVTNSATAPV
+1933 GWRAKVSNSATAPV
-1947 QGIVLLNSESHN
+1947 QSIVLLNSESHN

-2006 ISLYH
+2006 ISLYP

-2064 HNHANYDGW
+2064 HNHANYNGW

-2083 ASMAEAHISFKS
+2083 ASMAEAHISFKL
-2095 PLTASDVTASD
+2095 PLSASDITAND

-2114 ATLTA
+2114 ASLTA
-2119 SSSITPPQYF
+2119 SSSIDYPQYY

-2142 DTVTSGNSTLEIAAA
+2142 DTITSGNSTLEIAAA

-2166 VGNATNCP
+2166 VGNAANCP
-2174 VEAHT
+2174 VLINT
-2179 YNTYTLLLNSTSNG
+2179 YNISTLLLDEMTNG
-2193 ATTSLHD
+2193 NTTTLHE

-2206 YDEGGPENSYSS
+2206 YDEGGPNDSYRSN
-2218 RGNLI
+2218 GNQLS

-2237 NNNDCIY
+2237 NDPNDCISI
-2244 LCSHWDET
+2244 CSYGDFA
-2252 LGKDLYDSLY
+2252 DSLY
-2262 FYDGTDDSA
+2262 FYDGIDDSA

-2297 VSARADG
+2297 VPGRD
-2304 NSNSGWRARVY
+2304 NCSNSGWRAKVY
-2315 NSATAVTPTPV
+2315 NSAIVVVPTAV

-2332 DGKTTTI
+2332 NGKTTTI
-2339 TPTDSIL
+2339 TPTDSII

-2356 YLPNSNYTHTFTT
+2356 YLPNSDYTHTFTA

-2376 TFISCINFSYDWDSD
+2376 SFISCINFSYDWDSD
-2391 KQEYIYDDTLFLYD
+2391 KQENIYNDTLFLYD
-2405 GANTTAPILAKI
+2405 GANTTAPILAKL
-2417 TQGCDKTFTSTGNSM
+2417 TEGCSKSFSSTGNSL
-2432 TVRFVSGSRSNNGW
+2432 TVRFTSGPHTNGGW
-2446 KASVTDANPQANM
+2446 KASVTDANPKANM
-2459 AQANITFKTPLDAS
+2459 AEVYVTFKSPLSSS
-2473 SINTVN
+2473 SITTH
-2479 DSVCYGNEATLK
+2479 DDEVCYGTEASLT
-2491 ASSSIEFPQ
+2491 ASSSIDFPQ
-2500 YFTWYSS
+2500 YYTWYSS
-2507 DLSKILKRD
+2507 DLSKVLKQD
-2516 TLNSGVST
+2516 TINSGVST
-2524 FKIDSAIS
+2524 LKIDSAIS
-2532 AQRYYVSVGNATN
+2532 AQPYYVTVGNETE
-2545 CPVEGHIYNTST
+2545 CPITILDFSLTPTDTV
-2557 LLLNETSNGATTSL
+2557 LLNTENHNGTTTVAP
-2571 HEKDVVNFYDAG
+2571 EDIIGFYDNG
-2583 GPKNSYSSKGN
+2583 GFSGKYSN
-2594 LIHTFTT
+2594 ELDCNHTFEIA
-2601 DEGQVII
+2601 EG
-2608 DFNTND
+2608 
-2614 CINLCSYWENDHN
+2614 
-2627 YGDTLYFYDGPDDSS
+2627 TL
-2642 PLLAQYGSNCNYP
+2642 AV
-2655 VIKSTTNSLTV
+2655 VIKSFRTEECCDYLSIYDGTSLVRKLKGKETCPIVIVSTSNSLRFNWHTDE
-2666 KLVSARADGSGNS
+2666 SSTYDGFEAFIFSPESNPDI
-2679 GWRAKVYNSATS
+2679 AIPTS
-2691 VASTPVLLSASNNGK
+2691 SSTTVLLNAAANE
-2706 TTTITPTDNILFYD
+2706 TTTHITPSDNIMFYD
-2720 EGGKKDSYQPGCDY
+2720 EGGINSNYQPRCDY
-2734 SHTFTSIQGNVQ
+2734 SHTFTATQGNVQ
-2746 ISFINCINLA
+2746 ITFNNCINLA
-2756 EGWNNKDNND
+2756 GGWNKDND
-2766 EYLYDSLYIYDGA
+2766 QYLYDSLYIYDGA
-2779 STDAT
+2779 STDAP
-2784 LLARYKNSTCNNPT
+2784 LLARYKDNCDYPSIISSGN
-2798 IVSTGTSL
+2798 SL
-2806 TVRLKSFTNYSNSG
+2806 TVRLKSITDNSSNG
-2820 WEAQVTAVN
+2820 WNAQVMAVN
-2829 AEASLAEAYV
+2829 AEASMASARV
-2839 AFRSPIDP
+2839 MFRSPIAP

-2854 DEVCYGQD
+2854 DEVCSGQE
-2862 ATLTAQNDHIAYPQ
+2862 ATLTAQNNHIAYPQ
-2876 YYTWYDK
+2876 YFTWYDK
-2883 DGATILKRDTLT
+2883 DGATVLKRDTLT
-2895 SEGSTT
+2895 SVGSTT
-2901 TLNLTNQTAPTN
+2901 LTLTNQTSTTN
-2913 YYVTVSNDT
+2913 YYVSVSNDT
-2922 ACAYTASSSEKIVS
+2922 SCAYVTPSSQKNTS
-2936 TILLNATT
+2936 TILLTAATD
-2944 NGKTSYVTPAD
+2944 GQTSYVSPAD
-2955 LIQLF
+2955 LIRLL
-2960 DDGGDEKNYSTPQD
+2960 DDGGEDNRYSRPQD
-2974 HTYTFTS
+2974 RSYTFTA
-2981 TQGNITANLNEFE
+2981 TQGNITATCKEFE
-2994 IREYDTVYFYN
+2994 IREYDTVFFYN

-3016 ALSDYQYG
+3016 TLSDYQYN

-3031 ASMTIRFVAK
+3031 ASMTIRFVVK
-3041 GENSY
+3041 SEDP
-3046 TRRGFVINFT
+3046 RDGFDISFT
-3056 SGNSPQS
+3056 SGDAPQS
-3063 GKATATVSIKAPEVD
+3063 GKATATVSIKAPEVN
-3078 NGLTTTTSTEICYG
+3078 NGLTTTSSAEVCYG
-3092 DDATLSATS
+3092 NDVTLQATS
-3101 TLATP
+3101 TLASP

-3111 YDESFS
+3111 YDNTFT

-3138 QTENGTYYVTVE
+3138 QTENDTYYVTVE

-3165 VINFNLDADKDGLTT
+3165 VINFNLDASKDGKTT
-3180 YLKEGD
+3180 YLNEGD
-3186 VLYFYDAGGPDGDYT
+3186 VLYFYDAGGPEGDYL
-3201 PNLDVTHTI
+3201 PNMDVTHTI
-3210 TAPEGSNFSLTFP
+3210 TAPEGSNFTLTFP
-3223 YDHISLPN
+3223 SDLISLTMGSTFL
-3231 AYICLFPGTEVLDDD
+3231 CLYPGTEVTSDDD
-3246 EMCLSGGDIDPV
+3246 MCLSGDLDPV
-3258 QWGIA
+3258 QAEMA
-3263 GVSITPEMLD
+3263 GFSISPEMLGS
-3273 ASSNSFTIRFI
+3273 SSNSFTIRFV
-3284 SGEDVGSG
+3284 SGEEVKPG

-3299 APDPTTS
+3299 APGPTTS
-3306 VSLSS
+3306 VSLST

-3320 SPTDIVAVYDE
+3320 APNDVVAVYDE
-3331 GGASGS
+3331 GGATGS
-3337 YKTQGEFVHTF
+3337 YKTKGEFIHTF

-3357 DFIKKGENKI
+3357 DFIKDGENRVD
-3367 YIDSQDTI
+3367 IDSEDTI

-3381 AVDASHL
+3381 VVDAANL

-3415 VNEGRDDGFEAHIHN
+3415 VNDGGRSGFEADIHN
-3430 VFSLEDV
+3430 VFSLDDV

-3479 QVMFPEASANGCDS
+3479 QVTFPEASANGCDS
-3493 IATVDLTVNEGYTL
+3493 IATIDLTVNEGYTL

-3574 LPYTWRDTIFETNS
+3574 LPYTWRDTVFGTNS

-3634 ADTTAAVTTLEAL
+3634 TDTTAAVTTLEAL

-3668 SIYTGTTCQGT
+3668 SIYTGTACQGT

-3693 TEVTYIQRVNDSIAP
+3693 TEVTYIQKVNDSIAP

-3885 LTNNLG
+3885 LTDNVG

-3909 TSGTTYYVRAYATN
+3909 SSGTTYYVRAYATN

>member
-1 MKRLLFLLVSMFCMA
+1 MAAHYDKKVSMKKLIFLLVSMFCMA

-35 FNNGQVEFILLD
+35 YNNGKVEFILLD
-47 DNDNEIAIDQ
+47 DNDNEIVIDQ

-108 STGEEGGAA
+108 STGEGGGAA

-148 IMYGNRPT
+148 TMFGNRPT
-156 LPCLNTGRVQLN
+156 LPCLSTGRVQLN

-257 AGLGN
+257 AGLGG

-302 FINDI
+302 FINNI

-331 LNSAEIYIIDTVKTV
+331 LSSAEIYIIDTVKTV

-351 LYNQNI
+351 LYNQDI

-369 TNYSKTFRLDRT
+369 TNYSKTFRLER
-381 YSPCGHDYNT
+381 YGSPSDHYYNT
-391 KTTHLSEVHYDAC
+391 KTTHLSEVHYDSC
-404 QFTANDLVHIPNW
+404 QFTANDLVHIPDYYF
-417 HFYTNY
+417 HTGY
-423 STNEWST
+423 SSNEWST
-430 SSTNTYYWT
+430 SSTTAYYWT
-439 LPLHY
+439 YPLHY
-444 CFIDNDTHDTI
+444 CFIDNDRHDTI
-455 KTIDATIDNNTV
+455 KTIDATTDNTV

-480 FEVNDR
+480 FEVDDR
-486 NINLRWTVTDDQGCV
+486 KINLRWTVTDDQGCV
-501 LHDAVNEVKF
+501 LHDAIEEVKF

-518 VYNSNRWGY
+518 VYTSSRNGTSGNG
-527 HYHNSYY
+527 NVIY
-534 YEGDEY
+534 YEGVWY

-545 QNKQGL
+545 QSKRSVG
-551 YFYEHFSMDGYAIYP
+551 FYEHFSMDRHNIYP

-581 SSPYDNMYNMTA
+581 SSPNDNLYNMTA

-604 QREDLHNTVEIT
+604 QRENLNNSVEVT
-616 GEINTSQLTI
+616 GEINENELY
-626 SIYDYCLPSG
+626 IYIHDYCLPSG
-636 EYKYEFITKCD
+636 RYKYEFITGCD
-647 TFREAIHADFADR
+647 TMRDSIQVTFPDN

-698 WDDYSS
+698 WDDNS

-987 VIGQEENSMVTYHE
+987 VIGQEENSAVTYHE
-1001 FSGDNGQTES
+1001 FSGEDGQTES

-1016 FADNTLWVNS
+1016 FANNTLWVNS
-1026 VKDDICSFSLR
+1026 VQDDICSFSLR
-1037 EGDKIVDVRDDVVS
+1037 EGDKVVTVRDDVVS

-1058 SETICYNTDV
+1058 SDTICYNTEV
-1068 DLTASASGLT
+1068 DLTATASGLN

-1083 KWYADVDKKNL
+1083 KWYADADKKRL
-1094 LQTDEIDDGQSS
+1094 LQTDEIYEGGNS
-1106 TFHVNALTQDTS
+1106 TFQVNSLTQDTL

-1140 NMKAGTTELACGESK
+1140 NMKAGTTTLACGESK

-1164 SEYSPNENISHTF
+1164 GEYSPNENISHTF
-1177 TTTSGHITIDFTMF
+1177 TTPSGHITIDFTMF
-1191 NTLNEDVLKVISG
+1191 DTQSEDVLKVISG

-1209 TSDSII
+1209 TSDSVI
-1215 AELSGNINGATYTS
+1215 AELSGNVGQRTYTS
-1229 KGNTLS
+1229 NGNTLS

-1253 SCDAKPAQSTVK
+1253 SCDAKPAKSTVK
-1265 VLDPVTVELTTS
+1265 VLDPVTVALTTS

-1284 NSDVTITATAHG
+1284 NSDVAVTATAHG
-1296 GKEESYQYTW
+1296 GKEESYLFTW

-1312 GSSWTQAATTSNVLN
+1312 GSSWTQVQQQSATSSDILN
-1327 LTQLSTTTLVKVE
+1327 LTGLTTTTLVKVE

-1365 LDMTMSCQ
+1365 LDMTMNCQ

-1380 NFSVDLTVTNGG
+1380 IFSVDLTVSNGG

-1397 NIVCKLNFPSY
+1397 NVVCKLNFPSY
-1408 ISYVNSDDDPI
+1408 ISYANGGSDLIEIGD
-1419 DFGYLGANENKTV
+1419 LGASESKTV

-1444 ATTVN
+1444 PTTVN

-1458 QGDSRL
+1458 QGDSRT

-1482 DTASILVPAAAKAED
+1482 ATTSILVPAAARAED
-1497 YIITIPEQAVCYGA
+1497 YIIDIPEQAVCYGA
-1511 TAVFV
+1511 TAEFV
-1516 ATPNMTPPA
+1516 ATPHMTPPA
-1525 TISWY
+1525 TICWY

-1543 LTNPGD
+1543 LTTSGD
-1549 VSTYAMTNVTS
+1549 VSTYTMPNVTS

-1565 LTIENENVCPIT
+1565 LTIQNENVCPIT

-1612 YDSGGPNNST
+1612 YDSGGPNNFT

-1641 LLLDYTSYNGSFS
+1641 LLLDYISYNGSFS

-1669 TTTTFGHLYTSAT
+1669 TETTFGKLYTSAT
-1682 GYITIRYRSDE
+1682 GYITIRYRGDA

-1721 LAAGHLTTESSDVC
+1721 LAAGHLSTESSDVC

-1744 SSDIAYPQTYTWYAS
+1744 SSDITPPQYYTWYAS
-1759 DMSRIVKE
+1759 DMSRILKE
-1767 ETINSGNSTLQI
+1767 ETITSGSSTLQI

-1802 PFFYSTVL
+1802 PFYYSTVL
-1810 MNNINNGVTT
+1810 MNSINNGGTT
-1820 TLHDKEVVNFF
+1820 TLQDKEVVNFF
-1831 DEGGPNNNYNG
+1831 DEGGPNNNYPG
-1842 SSAKTYTHTFTT
+1842 SSNKTYTHTFTT
-1854 EQGQVVMDFEK
+1854 VQGQVVMEFDK
-1865 YLYLCQ
+1865 YTYLCQ
-1871 QWDNDQQ
+1871 GEWDNEQQ
-1878 KYVKGDTLFLYD
+1878 KYFRGDTLYLYD

-1901 ITGDRY
+1901 ITGNQNDQL
-1907 NPSSYT
+1907 SFT
-1913 STNGSITAKFVICG
+1913 STSRSITAKFVIKG
-1927 TCGGHS
+1927 TCGGS
-1933 GWKAKVTNSATAPV
+1933 QGWKAKVTNSATAPV
-1947 QGIVLLNSESHN
+1947 QSIVLLNSESHN

-1966 SDSVIFYDEGGSF
+1966 SDSVLFYDEGGAYL
-1979 MNYQPNHDYT
+1979 NYQPNHDYT
-1989 HTFIAMQ
+1989 HTFTAMQ
-1996 GNVKMNFTDW
+1996 GNVKMYFPEG

-2011 GDINSENPANRL
+2011 GDIYSENPTNRL

-2031 GADTHAP
+2031 GANTQAP
-2038 MLTKLT
+2038 ILTKLT
-2044 EGSDI
+2044 DGYNI
-2049 IFTSTGNSLTVRFKS
+2049 ILTSTGNSLTVRFKS
-2064 HNHANYDGW
+2064 HSHTSSGW
-2073 KASVT
+2073 KGAVT
-2078 TTNPQ
+2078 TSNPQ

-2114 ATLTA
+2114 TTLTA
-2119 SSSITPPQYF
+2119 SSTITPPQYY
-2129 TWYSSNLNTILKR
+2129 TWYSSNLTELKR
-2142 DTVTSGNSTLEIAAA
+2142 DTVTSGSSTLEIAAA
-2157 TSAQPYYVS
+2157 TTAQPYYVS
-2166 VGNATNCP
+2166 IGNAANCP

-2179 YNTYTLLLNSTSNG
+2179 YNTSTLLLNEASNG
-2193 ATTSLHD
+2193 ATTTIHE

-2206 YDEGGPENSYSS
+2206 YDEGGPEDYYYS
-2218 RGNLI
+2218 RGNRI

-2237 NNNDCIY
+2237 SDKDQCIN
-2244 LCSHWDET
+2244 LCSYGEKGHNYGDT
-2252 LGKDLYDSLY
+2252 LY

-2271 PLIAQYGNT
+2271 PLLAQYGST
-2280 CERPVIK
+2280 CNRPVIK
-2287 STTNSLTVKF
+2287 STTGSLTVKF
-2297 VSARADG
+2297 VSAKADG
-2304 NSNSGWRARVY
+2304 SGNSGWRARVY
-2315 NSATAVTPTPV
+2315 NSATAVVPTTV

-2332 DGKTTTI
+2332 HGKTTTI

-2356 YLPNSNYTHTFTT
+2356 YLPNSDYTHTFTA
-2369 LQGNVKM
+2369 LQGNVQM
-2376 TFISCINFSYDWDSD
+2376 TFIDCINFHTYWDSD
-2391 KQEYIYDDTLFLYD
+2391 KQENFYKDTLFLYD
-2405 GANTTAPILAKI
+2405 GANTTAPILAKL
-2417 TQGCDKTFTSTGNSM
+2417 TEGCDKTFTSTGNSM

-2459 AQANITFKTPLDAS
+2459 AVAHISFKTPLDAS
-2473 SINTVN
+2473 SITTTN
-2479 DSVCYGNEATLK
+2479 DEVCYGAEATLT
-2491 ASSSIEFPQ
+2491 ASSSIDYPQ
-2500 YFTWYSS
+2500 YYTWYSF
-2507 DLSKILKRD
+2507 DLNNILKQD
-2516 TLNSGVST
+2516 TIYSGTST

-2532 AQRYYVSVGNATN
+2532 AQPYYVTVGNETE
-2545 CPVEGHIYNTST
+2545 CPIVIFKSSIPTTQNI
-2557 LLLNETSNGATTSL
+2557 LLNSSNNNGSTTL
-2571 HEKDVVNFYDAG
+2571 TTEDIIGVYDDG
-2583 GPKNSYSSKGN
+2583 GFDGNYGNNMNST
-2594 LIHTFTT
+2594 HTFEIAEGTLTT
-2601 DEGQVII
+2601 VINS
-2608 DFNTND
+2608 FNSEE
-2614 CINLCSYWENDHN
+2614 C
-2627 YGDTLYFYDGPDDSS
+2627 
-2642 PLLAQYGSNCNYP
+2642 
-2655 VIKSTTNSLTV
+2655 
-2666 KLVSARADGSGNS
+2666 
-2679 GWRAKVYNSATS
+2679 
-2691 VASTPVLLSASNNGK
+2691 
-2706 TTTITPTDNILFYD
+2706 
-2720 EGGKKDSYQPGCDY
+2720 CDY
-2734 SHTFTSIQGNVQ
+2734 LS
-2746 ISFINCINLA
+2746 
-2756 EGWNNKDNND
+2756 
-2766 EYLYDSLYIYDGA
+2766 IYDGT
-2779 STDAT
+2779 S
-2784 LLARYKNSTCNNPT
+2784 LVRKLKGSEICPIT
-2798 IVSTGTSL
+2798 IVSTSNNL
-2806 TVRLKSFTNYSNSG
+2806 TFYWHSDGSVIREGFEAFVFSTESNPDITIPS
-2820 WEAQVTAVN
+2820 A
-2829 AEASLAEAYV
+2829 
-2839 AFRSPIDP
+2839 
-2847 SSTTTTN
+2847 SSTS
-2854 DEVCYGQD
+2854 V
-2862 ATLTAQNDHIAYPQ
+2862 
-2876 YYTWYDK
+2876 
-2883 DGATILKRDTLT
+2883 
-2895 SEGSTT
+2895 
-2901 TLNLTNQTAPTN
+2901 
-2913 YYVTVSNDT
+2913 
-2922 ACAYTASSSEKIVS
+2922 
-2936 TILLNATT
+2936 LLNA
-2944 NGKTSYVTPAD
+2944 A
-2955 LIQLF
+2955 
-2960 DDGGDEKNYSTPQD
+2960 
-2974 HTYTFTS
+2974 
-2981 TQGNITANLNEFE
+2981 A
-2994 IREYDTVYFYN
+2994 N
-3005 GTTIDNAHLIT
+3005 GTTT
-3016 ALSDYQYG
+3016 Y
-3024 TRISSDD
+3024 
-3031 ASMTIRFVAK
+3031 
-3041 GENSY
+3041 
-3046 TRRGFVINFT
+3046 
-3056 SGNSPQS
+3056 
-3063 GKATATVSIKAPEVD
+3063 
-3078 NGLTTTTSTEICYG
+3078 LTPTDKIM
-3092 DDATLSATS
+3092 
-3101 TLATP
+3101 
-3106 QYFTW
+3106 F
-3111 YDESFS
+3111 YDE
-3117 TVIGRDT
+3117 
-3124 VTTDGAAGELLLTN
+3124 TDRELLFR
-3138 QTENGTYYVTVE
+3138 
-3150 NATSCPMVNYSNQGS
+3150 NARNVIRALRVYSP
-3165 VINFNLDADKDGLTT
+3165 L
-3180 YLKEGD
+3180 EG
-3186 VLYFYDAGGPDGDYT
+3186 
-3201 PNLDVTHTI
+3201 
-3210 TAPEGSNFSLTFP
+3210 
-3223 YDHISLPN
+3223 
-3231 AYICLFPGTEVLDDD
+3231 
-3246 EMCLSGGDIDPV
+3246 
-3258 QWGIA
+3258 Q
-3263 GVSITPEMLD
+3263 
-3273 ASSNSFTIRFI
+3273 
-3284 SGEDVGSG
+3284 
-3292 FFFIFKV
+3292 
-3299 APDPTTS
+3299 
-3306 VSLSS
+3306 
-3311 ATNGQTTIV
+3311 
-3320 SPTDIVAVYDE
+3320 
-3331 GGASGS
+3331 
-3337 YKTQGEFVHTF
+3337 
-3348 TATQGTLAG
+3348 
-3357 DFIKKGENKI
+3357 
-3367 YIDSQDTI
+3367 
-3375 YIYDGA
+3375 
-3381 AVDASHL
+3381 
-3388 IATID
+3388 
-3393 RYGESGPTEFA
+3393 
-3404 STGKSLTFRFK
+3404 
-3415 VNEGRDDGFEAHIHN
+3415 
-3430 VFSLEDV
+3430 
-3437 PSSKVTV
+3437 
-3444 KALSHGVGE
+3444 
-3453 LTICDNDL
+3453 
-3461 PYTLGDTT
+3461 
-3469 FKVGTVSGTY
+3469 
-3479 QVMFPEASANGCDS
+3479 ANG
-3493 IATVDLTVNEGYTL
+3493 
-3507 MEEDTIY
+3507 
-3514 AYQLPYTWKDTTFLP
+3514 
-3529 GTVSGIYTLTR
+3529 
-3540 KCVNGCDSTLT
+3540 
-3551 LDLTV
+3551 
-3556 IQCVDTVEKVT
+3556 
-3567 LQVNYTE
+3567 
-3574 LPYTWRDTIFETNS
+3574 
-3588 VSGTFTFYE
+3588 
-3597 KTFDGCD
+3597 
-3604 STVILTL
+3604 
-3611 TILDNLAPVAT
+3611 
-3622 PTSITATTVVCC
+3622 
-3634 ADTTAAVTTLEAL
+3634 
-3647 NTLGFTFTDNDSEV
+3647 
-3661 YFKGIKS
+3661 
-3668 SIYTGTTCQGT
+3668 
-3679 RTTIYEVE
+3679 
-3687 DDSHNV
+3687 
-3693 TEVTYIQRVNDSIAP
+3693 
-3708 ALTGTWPANITGINS
+3708 
-3723 QLVDSLVNKLYTNN
+3723 
-3737 QVKDLYNDCHEIT
+3737 
-3750 VTSTD
+3750 
-3755 ATVGSDCGWTITRT
+3755 
-3769 YTIEDACGNTA
+3769 
-3780 ETKSMRVSGF
+3780 
-3790 DMSALPQAEKGVS
+3790 
-3803 RTGQIGTAADNL
+3803 
-3815 NFVNEKG
+3815 
-3822 GKVTLPRVTRTGRL
+3822 
-3836 IKATVPTVSTAAVSD
+3836 
-3851 TTTTSALCGGE
+3851 
-3862 IVSDGGAD
+3862 
-3870 LMARGVCWST
+3870 
-3880 QPNPT
+3880 
-3885 LTNNLG
+3885 
-3891 FTNDGFCTGTF
+3891 
-3902 SSELTGL
+3902 
-3909 TSGTTYYVRAYATN
+3909 
-3923 GMGTSYGEVIS
+3923 
-3934 FTTK
+3934 